1 MKKVIYLL
9 LLALLPE
16 MNVEAQTAVVYQ
28 DQVRVENQSITRS
41 DDNRLTIAMDVVMQ
55 ENMKITSNR
64 SATLTPILEANGHSK
79 ALPAIVVYGR
89 RRALVNERN
98 NDIPKD
104 AFVILRRKRKTE
116 QRVNYLVQLPYEAW
130 MQKANLVMDADLCGC
145 RNIVEAN
152 TLDPIA
158 TLNIERIKILPS
170 IAYIT
175 PTAEEIKRRAVE
187 GSAFLDFPV
196 NKTVIYPDY
205 RRNQSE
211 LAKIR
216 ATIDTIRNDKNISI
230 TSISMKGYA
239 SPEGSYANNDR
250 LAKGRTAALLNYVRN
265 YYDFPEGLLT
275 MSSTPEDWAG
285 FRKFVAN
292 SGLEQKEEILQIID
306 FDEKDMDAKEKR
318 IARFVGPETYRFLLN
333 ECYPALRHS
342 DYTVTYV
349 VRGFNIEETKEIIK
363 THPQQ
368 LSLQEIFNV
377 AQTYEP
383 GSEDFNHAFQVA
395 ALMFPNDPTANLNA
409 AAMEIQ
415 RGGDLSIAKK
425 YLAKADQY
433 AGATLN
439 NLGVIALIEG
449 DLDAAEQYFNDAK
462 EAGITTEADANL
474 QEVAKQR
481 NFPTE

>member
-9 LLALLPE
+9 LLVILPGL
-16 MNVEAQTAVVYQ
+16 NTQAQTVYK

-41 DDNRLTIAMDVVMQ
+41 DDNRLTIAMDIIMQ
-55 ENMKITSNR
+55 TNMKISSNH
-64 SATLTPILEANGHSK
+64 SATLTPILESNGRTKS
-79 ALPAIVVYGR
+79 LSPIVIYGR
-89 RRALVNERN
+89 RRALVNERGN
-98 NDIPKD
+98 TVPKD

-116 QRVNYLVQLPYEAW
+116 QKVSYLVQLPYEAW

-158 TLNIERIKILPS
+158 TLNIERIKLQPA

-175 PTAEEIKRRAVE
+175 PKVEEIKHRTVE

-196 NKTVIYPDY
+196 NKTVIYPEY
-205 RRNQSE
+205 RRNQTE

-230 TSISMKGYA
+230 TGIRLEGYA

-265 YYDFPEGLLT
+265 YYDFPKGLIT
-275 MSSTPEDWAG
+275 MNSTPEDWAG
-285 FRKFVAN
+285 FRKFIQN
-292 SGLEQKEEILQIID
+292 SALSQKEEILQIID
-306 FDEKDMDAKEKR
+306 LDEKDMDAKEKR
-318 IARFVGPETYRFLLN
+318 IARFVGSETYRFLLN

-342 DYTVTYV
+342 DYTVSYT
-349 VRGFNIEETKEIIK
+349 VRGFNLDETKEIIK

-377 AQTYEP
+377 AQTYEQ
-383 GSEDFNHAFQVA
+383 GSEEFNHAFQVA
-395 ALMFPNDPTANLNA
+395 VLMFPNDPTANLNA

-425 YLAKADQY
+425 YLTKADPNE
-433 AGATLN
+433 GATQN

-449 DLDAAEQYFNDAK
+449 DLDTAQQYFIHAK
-462 EAGITTEADANL
+462 EAGVTEAGTNL
-474 QEVAKQR
+474 EEVAKQR
-481 NFPTE
+481 NFPVE

>member
-9 LLALLPE
+9 LLAILPE
-16 MNVEAQTAVVYQ
+16 LNIQAQTVVYK
-28 DQVRVENQSITRS
+28 DQVRVENQSVTRS
-41 DDNRLTIAMDVVMQ
+41 DDNRLTIAMDIIMQ
-55 ENMKITSNR
+55 ANMKISSNR
-64 SATLTPILEANGHSK
+64 SATLTPILETNGHSK
-79 ALPAIVVYGR
+79 ALPPIVVYGR
-89 RRALVNERN
+89 RRALVNERGN
-98 NDIPKD
+98 TVPKD

-116 QRVNYLVQLPYEAW
+116 QKVSYLVQLPYEGW

-152 TLDPIA
+152 TLDPIT
-158 TLNIERIKILPS
+158 TLNIERIKLQPN

-175 PTAEEIKRRAVE
+175 PKAEEIKHRAVE

-205 RRNQSE
+205 RRNQVE

-230 TSISMKGYA
+230 TSIRLEGYA

-285 FRKFVAN
+285 FRKFIEN
-292 SGLEQKEEILQIID
+292 SALPQKEELLQIID
-306 FDEKDMDAKEKR
+306 LDEKDMDAKEKR
-318 IARFVGPETYRFLLN
+318 IARFVGAETYRFLLN

-342 DYTVTYV
+342 DYTVSYT
-349 VRGFNIEETKEIIK
+349 VRGFNIEETKEIIH

-368 LSLQEIFNV
+368 LSLQEIFNL
-377 AQTYEP
+377 AQTYEQ
-383 GSEDFNHAFQVA
+383 GSEEFNHAFQVA

-425 YLAKADQY
+425 YLEKADPNE
-433 AGATLN
+433 GATLN
-439 NLGVIALIEG
+439 NKGVIALIEG
-449 DLDAAEQYFNDAK
+449 NLDAAEQYFDRAK
-462 EAGITTEADANL
+462 EAGTTTEAEGNL

-481 NFPTE
+481 NFPVE

>member
-9 LLALLPE
+9 LLAILPE
-16 MNVEAQTAVVYQ
+16 LNIQAQTVVYK
-28 DQVRVENQSITRS
+28 DQVRVENQSVTRS
-41 DDNRLTIAMDVVMQ
+41 DDNRLTIAMDIIMQ
-55 ENMKITSNR
+55 ANMKISSNR

-89 RRALVNERN
+89 RRALVNERGN
-98 NDIPKD
+98 TVPKD

-116 QRVNYLVQLPYEAW
+116 QKVSYLVQLPYEGW

-152 TLDPIA
+152 TLDPIT
-158 TLNIERIKILPS
+158 TLNIERIKLQPN

-175 PTAEEIKRRAVE
+175 PKAEKIKHRAVE

-205 RRNQSE
+205 RRNQAE

-230 TSISMKGYA
+230 TSIRLEGYA

-285 FRKFVAN
+285 FRKFIEN
-292 SGLEQKEEILQIID
+292 SALPQKEELLQIID
-306 FDEKDMDAKEKR
+306 LDEKDMDAKEKR
-318 IARFVGPETYRFLLN
+318 IARFVGAETYRFLLN

-342 DYTVTYV
+342 DYTVSYT
-349 VRGFNIEETKEIIK
+349 VRGFNIEETKEIIH

-368 LSLQEIFNV
+368 LSLQEIFNL
-377 AQTYEP
+377 AQTYEQ
-383 GSEDFNHAFQVA
+383 GSEEFNHAFQVA

-425 YLAKADQY
+425 YLEKADPNE
-433 AGATLN
+433 GATLN
-439 NLGVIALIEG
+439 NKGVIALIEG
-449 DLDAAEQYFNDAK
+449 NLDAAEQYFDRAK
-462 EAGITTEADANL
+462 EAGTTTEAEGNL

-481 NFPTE
+481 NFPVE

>member
-9 LLALLPE
+9 LLAILPE
-16 MNVEAQTAVVYQ
+16 LNIQAQTVVYK
-28 DQVRVENQSITRS
+28 DQVRVENQSVTRS
-41 DDNRLTIAMDVVMQ
+41 DDNRLTIAMDIIMQ
-55 ENMKITSNR
+55 ANMKISSNR
-64 SATLTPILEANGHSK
+64 SATLTPILEANGHSRV
-79 ALPAIVVYGR
+79 LPAIVVYGR
-89 RRALVNERN
+89 RRALVNERGN
-98 NDIPKD
+98 TVPKD
-104 AFVILRRKRKTE
+104 AFVILRRKRKTK
-116 QRVNYLVQLPYEAW
+116 QKVNYLVQLPYEAW

-152 TLDPIA
+152 TLDPIT
-158 TLNIERIKILPS
+158 TLNIERIKLQPN

-175 PTAEEIKRRAVE
+175 PKAEEIKHRAVE

-205 RRNQSE
+205 RRNQAE

-230 TSISMKGYA
+230 TSIRLEGYA

-285 FRKFVAN
+285 FRKFVEN
-292 SGLEQKEEILQIID
+292 SALPQKEEILQIID
-306 FDEKDMDAKEKR
+306 LDEKDMDAKEKR

-342 DYTVTYV
+342 DYTVSYT
-349 VRGFNIEETKEIIK
+349 VRGFNIEETKEIIN

-368 LSLQEIFNV
+368 LSLQEIFNL
-377 AQTYEP
+377 AQTYEQ
-383 GSEDFNHAFQVA
+383 GSEEFNHAFQVA

-425 YLAKADQY
+425 YLAKADPNE
-433 AGATLN
+433 GATLN
-439 NLGVIALIEG
+439 NIGVIALMEG
-449 DLDAAEQYFNDAK
+449 DLDTAEQYFNRAK
-462 EAGITTEADANL
+462 EAGIAEAQANL
-474 QEVAKQR
+474 LEVAKQR
-481 NFPTE
+481 NFPVE

>member
-9 LLALLPE
+9 LLAILPE
-16 MNVEAQTAVVYQ
+16 LNIQAQTVVYK
-28 DQVRVENQSITRS
+28 DQVRVENQSVTRS
-41 DDNRLTIAMDVVMQ
+41 DDNRLTIALDIIMQ
-55 ENMKITSNR
+55 ANMKISSNR
-64 SATLTPILEANGHSK
+64 SATLTPILEANGHSRV
-79 ALPAIVVYGR
+79 LPAIVVYGR
-89 RRALVNERN
+89 RRALVNERGN
-98 NDIPKD
+98 TVPKD
-104 AFVILRRKRKTE
+104 AFVILHRKRKTE
-116 QRVNYLVQLPYEAW
+116 QKVNYLVQLPYEAW

-152 TLDPIA
+152 TLDPIT
-158 TLNIERIKILPS
+158 TLNIERIKLQPN

-175 PTAEEIKRRAVE
+175 PKAEEIKHRAVE

-205 RRNQSE
+205 RRNQAE

-230 TSISMKGYA
+230 TSIRLEGYA

-285 FRKFVAN
+285 FRKFVEN
-292 SGLEQKEEILQIID
+292 SALPQKEEILQIID
-306 FDEKDMDAKEKR
+306 LDEKDMDAKEKR

-342 DYTVTYV
+342 DYTVSYT
-349 VRGFNIEETKEIIK
+349 VRGFNIEETKEIIN

-368 LSLQEIFNV
+368 LSLQEIFNL
-377 AQTYEP
+377 AQTYEQ
-383 GSEDFNHAFQVA
+383 GSEEFNHAFQVA

-425 YLAKADQY
+425 YLAKADPNE
-433 AGATLN
+433 GATLN
-439 NLGVIALIEG
+439 NIGVIALMEG
-449 DLDAAEQYFNDAK
+449 DLDTAEQYFNRAK
-462 EAGITTEADANL
+462 EAGIAEAQANL
-474 QEVAKQR
+474 LEVAKQR
-481 NFPTE
+481 NFPVE

>member
-9 LLALLPE
+9 LLVILPGLSAQ
-16 MNVEAQTAVVYQ
+16 AQTVYK

-41 DDNRLTIAMDVVMQ
+41 DDNRLTIAMDIIMQ
-55 ENMKITSNR
+55 ANMKISSNR
-64 SATLTPILEANGHSK
+64 SATLTPILEANGHTK
-79 ALPAIVVYGR
+79 ALSPVVIYGR
-89 RRALVNERN
+89 RRALVNERGN
-98 NDIPKD
+98 TVPKD

-116 QRVNYLVQLPYEAW
+116 QRVSYLVQLPYEAW

-158 TLNIERIKILPS
+158 TLNIERIKLQPA

-175 PTAEEIKRRAVE
+175 PKAEEVKHRAVE

-196 NKTVIYPDY
+196 NKTIIYPEY
-205 RRNQSE
+205 RRNQAE

-230 TSISMKGYA
+230 TGIRLEGYA

-275 MSSTPEDWAG
+275 MASTPEDWAG
-285 FRKFVAN
+285 FRKFITN
-292 SGLEQKEEILQIID
+292 SALPQKEEILQMID
-306 FDEKDMDAKEKR
+306 LDEKDMDAKEKR
-318 IARFVGPETYRFLLN
+318 IARLVGPETYRFLLN

-342 DYTVTYV
+342 DYTVAYT
-349 VRGFNIEETKEIIK
+349 VRGFNLDEAKEIIN

-377 AQTYEP
+377 AQTYEQ
-383 GSEDFNHAFQVA
+383 GCEEFNHAFQVA

-409 AAMEIQ
+409 AAM
-415 RGGDLSIAKK
+415 
-425 YLAKADQY
+425 
-433 AGATLN
+433 
-439 NLGVIALIEG
+439 
-449 DLDAAEQYFNDAK
+449 
-462 EAGITTEADANL
+462 
-474 QEVAKQR
+474 
-481 NFPTE
+481 

>member
-9 LLALLPE
+9 LLVILPGLSAQ
-16 MNVEAQTAVVYQ
+16 AQTVYK

-41 DDNRLTIAMDVVMQ
+41 DDNRLTIAMDIIMQ
-55 ENMKITSNR
+55 ANMKISSNR
-64 SATLTPILEANGHSK
+64 SATLTPILEANGHTK
-79 ALPAIVVYGR
+79 ALSPIVIYGR
-89 RRALVNERN
+89 RRALVNERGN
-98 NDIPKD
+98 TVPKN

-116 QRVNYLVQLPYEAW
+116 QRVSYLVQLPYEAW

-158 TLNIERIKILPS
+158 TLNIERIKLQPA

-175 PTAEEIKRRAVE
+175 PKAEEVKHRAVE

-196 NKTVIYPDY
+196 NKTIIYPEY
-205 RRNQSE
+205 RRNQAE

-230 TSISMKGYA
+230 TGIRLEGYA

-275 MSSTPEDWAG
+275 MASTPEDWAG
-285 FRKFVAN
+285 FRKFITN
-292 SGLEQKEEILQIID
+292 SALPQKEEILQMID
-306 FDEKDMDAKEKR
+306 LDEKDMDAKEKR
-318 IARFVGPETYRFLLN
+318 IARLVGPETYRFLLN

-342 DYTVTYV
+342 DYTVAYT
-349 VRGFNIEETKEIIK
+349 VRGFNLDEAKEIIN

-377 AQTYEP
+377 AQTYEQ
-383 GSEDFNHAFQVA
+383 GSEEFNHAFQVA

-415 RGGDLSIAKK
+415 RGGDLTIAKK
-425 YLAKADQY
+425 YLTKAD
-433 AGATLN
+433 ANEGATQN

-449 DLDAAEQYFNDAK
+449 DLDTAQQYFTRAK
-462 EAGITTEADANL
+462 EAGVSEAEANL

-481 NFPTE
+481 NFPVE

>member
-9 LLALLPE
+9 LLAILPE
-16 MNVEAQTAVVYQ
+16 LNIQAQTVVYK
-28 DQVRVENQSITRS
+28 DQVRVENQSVTRS
-41 DDNRLTIAMDVVMQ
+41 DDNRLTIALDIIMQ
-55 ENMKITSNR
+55 ANMKISSNR
-64 SATLTPILEANGHSK
+64 SATLTPILEANGHSRV
-79 ALPAIVVYGR
+79 LPAIVVYGR
-89 RRALVNERN
+89 RRALVNERGN
-98 NDIPKD
+98 TVPKD

-116 QRVNYLVQLPYEAW
+116 QKVNYLVQLPYEAW
-130 MQKANLVMDADLCGC
+130 MQKANLVMDTDLCGC

-152 TLDPIA
+152 TLDPIT
-158 TLNIERIKILPS
+158 TLNIERIKLQPN

-175 PTAEEIKRRAVE
+175 PKAEEIKHRAVE

-205 RRNQSE
+205 RRNQAE

-230 TSISMKGYA
+230 TSIRLEGYA

-285 FRKFVAN
+285 FRKFVEN
-292 SGLEQKEEILQIID
+292 SALPQKEEILQIID
-306 FDEKDMDAKEKR
+306 LDEKDMDAKEKR

-342 DYTVTYV
+342 DYTVSYT
-349 VRGFNIEETKEIIK
+349 VRGFNIEETKEIIN

-368 LSLQEIFNV
+368 LSLQEIFNL
-377 AQTYEP
+377 AQTYEQ
-383 GSEDFNHAFQVA
+383 GSEEFNHAFQVA

-425 YLAKADQY
+425 YLAKADPNE
-433 AGATLN
+433 GATLN
-439 NLGVIALIEG
+439 NIGVIALMEG
-449 DLDAAEQYFNDAK
+449 DLDTAEQYFNRAK
-462 EAGITTEADANL
+462 EAGIAEAQANL
-474 QEVAKQR
+474 LEVAKQR
-481 NFPTE
+481 NFPVE

>member
-9 LLALLPE
+9 LLAVLPE
-16 MNVEAQTAVVYQ
+16 LNLQSQTVVYK
-28 DQVRVENQSITRS
+28 DQVRVENQSVNRS
-41 DDNRLTIAMDVVMQ
+41 DDNRLTIAMDIILQ
-55 ENMKITSNR
+55 ANMKISSNH
-64 SATLTPILEANGHSK
+64 SATLTPILEGNGHSK
-79 ALPAIVVYGR
+79 TFPAVVVYGR
-89 RRALVNERN
+89 RRALVNKRGN
-98 NDIPKD
+98 TVPQD
-104 AFVILRRKRKTE
+104 AFVILRRKHKTE
-116 QRVNYLVQLPYEAW
+116 QKVSYLVQLPYEAW
-130 MQKANLVMDADLCGC
+130 MQKATLVMDADLCGC

-152 TLDPIA
+152 TLDPIT
-158 TLNIERIKILPS
+158 TLNIERIKLQPN

-175 PTAEEIKRRAVE
+175 PKAEEIKHRAVD

-205 RRNQSE
+205 RRNQAE

-230 TSISMKGYA
+230 TSIRLEGYA

-265 YYDFPEGLLT
+265 YYDFPEGVLT

-285 FRKFVAN
+285 FRRFVVN
-292 SGLEQKEEILQIID
+292 SALSQKEEILQIID
-306 FDEKDMDAKEKR
+306 SDEKDMDAKEKR
-318 IARFVGPETYRFLLN
+318 IARLVGSETYRFLLD

-342 DYTVTYV
+342 DYTVSYT
-349 VRGFNIEETKEIIK
+349 VRGFNTEETKEIIN

-368 LSLQEIFNV
+368 LSLQEIFNL
-377 AQTYEP
+377 AQTYEQ
-383 GSEDFNHAFQVA
+383 GSEKFNHAFQVA

-425 YLAKADQY
+425 YLAKADPSV
-433 AGATLN
+433 GATLN
-439 NLGVIALIEG
+439 NIGVIALIEG
-449 DLDAAEQYFNDAK
+449 DLDKAELYFNRAQ
-462 EAGITTEADANL
+462 EAGIPEAQANL
-474 QEVAKQR
+474 LEVIKQR
-481 NFPTE
+481 NFPVE